1 MAPKRPKLNP
11 EILEQIFHEIKIPS
25 GNEEEPEEYPL
36 TAFMLAGKESFNLAL
51 NFYNQMKE
59 ATIGQKC
66 IGYKNYKDEEYTIY
80 REFPLFNLF
89 GKTLLASVEK
99 IICFRNY
106 PKDLPLFKYI
116 KRLNELTAEAFYI
129 LTYSKSFAQIEFVE
143 RVELQTNVKD
153 LMNIHQL
160 PFPCNELCLKDFG
173 FSRFMKM
180 KFKKI
185 AALNENFISSK
196 NLMSIKTLTL
206 EDYIDDIDIPN
217 LQLHEIAAS
226 FSTKFPNLQRFTVI
240 FIIFIQNN
248 LDSTAHFTEE
258 FVQALIIFIIFI
270 QNNLDS
276 TAQFTEEFVQAL
288 SIRLPDIQFTIN
300 FELYLSCLKQSHVD
314 FYDNIIQDQ
323 RYEVNQEEKTARRI
337 ISSGKCKMDILFS
350 FG

>member
-11 EILEQIFHEIKIPS
+11 GILEEIFHEIKIPS
-25 GNEEEPEEYPL
+25 GYEEKPEEYHL

-89 GKTLLASVEK
+89 GQTLLASVEK
-99 IICFRNY
+99 ITCFRNY
-106 PKDLPLFKYI
+106 PKDLPLFKHV
-116 KRLNELTAEAFYI
+116 KKLNELIADAFYI
-129 LTYSKSFAQIEFVE
+129 LTYSKSFAQIEFIE
-143 RVELQTNVKD
+143 RIELQTNVKD

-160 PFPCNELCLKDFG
+160 PFPCNELCLKDNG
-173 FSRFMKM
+173 LTRFMKK
-180 KFKKI
+180 KFK
-185 AALNENFISSK
+185 NK
-196 NLMSIKTLTL
+196 NLNSVKILTI

-217 LQLHEIAAS
+217 LQFHEIAAC
-226 FSTKFPNLQRFTVI
+226 FSTKFPNLQCFTVI

-248 LDSTAHFTEE
+248 LDSTVQFTED
-258 FVQALIIFIIFI
+258 FVQALNIG
-270 QNNLDS
+270 
-276 TAQFTEEFVQAL
+276 
-288 SIRLPDIQFTIN
+288 LPEIHFTIN

-323 RYEVNQEEKTARRI
+323 RYEVNQEEKTAKRI